1 MVLSQHF
8 QKAMSCTRKLKPNL
22 VTSVSIGSASAP
34 RTQSSQDPLSTAFVV
49 VLLFFPAWDDV
60 EGKKIITRSWMHSS
74 RAQ

>member
-49 VLLFFPAWDDV
+49 VLLFFPA
-60 EGKKIITRSWMHSS
+60 
-74 RAQ
+74 